1 MRFECFG
8 LTLIVDTVMVE
19 TVSVRYENRILKKCL
34 FQLKINMEN
43 KNKVKFSVTTDERI
57 LSNVETIVQLKK
69 RGINVCKDKG

>member
-1 MRFECFG
+1 
-8 LTLIVDTVMVE
+8 MVE

-57 LSNVETIVQLKK
+57 
-69 RGINVCKDKG
+69 

>member
-57 LSNVETIVQLKK
+57 
-69 RGINVCKDKG
+69 